1 MIRMNLQLFAHKKGM
16 GSSRNGRDSQAQRL
30 GIKKF
35 GGQRVTAGSIIV
47 RQHGTKVHAGVNVG
61 MGKDYTL
68 FATADGLVQFDRF
81 GKTGKRGLNRAGS
94 GNSVRFGGCSGR
106 RNDVVSNEDLSG
118 PASALLGVGSFVF
131 TTILLKGWG

>member
-1 MIRMNLQLFAHKKGM
+1 MIRMDLQLFAHKKGM

-81 GKTGKRGLNRAGS
+81 GKAGKRVSVMPDSDSMVAG
-94 GNSVRFGGCSGR
+94 VE
-106 RNDVVSNEDLSG
+106 VA
-118 PASALLGVGSFVF
+118 PAAE
-131 TTILLKGWG
+131 TM